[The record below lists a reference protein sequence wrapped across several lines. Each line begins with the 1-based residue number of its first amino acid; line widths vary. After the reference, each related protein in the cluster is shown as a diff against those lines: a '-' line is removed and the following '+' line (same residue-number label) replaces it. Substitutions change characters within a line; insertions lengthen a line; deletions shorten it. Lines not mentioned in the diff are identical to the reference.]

1 MVTKTLKFVFFCC
14 TLVGCE
20 VRSFCRWDA
29 KRLERE
35 AAAKAKDQQK
45 PPVPPTKVAMYFF
58 LIRKNVTTG

>member
-1 MVTKTLKFVFFCC
+1 M
-14 TLVGCE
+14 GCE

-45 PPVPPTKVAMYFF
+45 PPVPPTKVGHVLF
-58 LIRKNVTTG
+58 LI